1 MDPESIIREASV
13 AVGAFGWVQKDLH
26 FPENWGGTRGYQMF
40 HFFLNEGFPKIL
52 SFSKHMYIHIYSLSY
67 STFWSWHNRA
77 QYLVKGVSENKIEGF
92 KNNNREMDNAPGPGR
107 QIWARH

>member
-13 AVGAFGWVQKDLH
+13 AVGAFGWVQKESSSSNLW
-26 FPENWGGTRGYQMF
+26 PKSTKTNSYT
-40 HFFLNEGFPKIL
+40 FFNEGI
-52 SFSKHMYIHIYSLSY
+52 MYMHIYSLSY